1 MKKPAKL
8 DHITNANMTDTPV
21 AFDFDPEGGMI
32 NNFVITAPSG
42 QELRPLHT
50 APWAS
55 PPKEDFPDVSLVEQK
70 LSGDFFCAPFGGNGD
85 EPIHGKTANNKWL
98 KDTQLDDNAQDT
110 GTETGTGT
118 SRSFSY
124 KLEDAVNGAAVTKT
138 FELHAGHPVL
148 YQSHLFDGGV
158 GHLPVGHHAMIH
170 VPGGVT
176 LSFSKKQ
183 LAGTPGEAPEPD
195 PARGRS
201 HFKYPQTVHESTQ
214 LKTLSD
220 DTIDF
225 ATYPFAKGHEDLVIM
240 AEQANVP
247 LGWTA
252 ALAAQDGFLFFAIKD
267 AIALP
272 ETLLWMSNGGRKYAP
287 WLGRHRHVL
296 GIEEVSTTCHHN
308 GVFSSAPGLS
318 PCGLGQGLEL
328 SNGKTSQINYAFG
341 AITPPDGWTKITDI
355 QIKATSLVLH
365 DIGGETITVPFCGAH
380 FGL

>member
-1 MKKPAKL
+1 MKQAEKL
-8 DHITNANMTDTPV
+8 DLITNVNATDAPV
-21 AFDFDPEGGMI
+21 AFDFDPDGGMI
-32 NNFVITAPSG
+32 NNFEITSPSG
-42 QELRPLHT
+42 QKLRPLHT

-55 PPKEDFPDVSLVEQK
+55 PPKEDFPDIALVEQK

-85 EPIHGKTANNKWL
+85 EPIHGKTANGRWL
-98 KDTQLDDNAQDT
+98 KAAQLDDNAHSS
-110 GTETGTGT
+110 GTG
-118 SRSFSY
+118 RSFSY
-124 KLEDAVNGAAVTKT
+124 KLEDTVNGASVTKT
-138 FELHAGHPVL
+138 FALYAGHPIL
-148 YQSHLFDGGV
+148 YQSHRFDGGL
-158 GHLPVGHHAMIH
+158 GHLPIGHHAMIY

-183 LAGTPGEAPEPD
+183 LAGTPGQAPEPD
-195 PARGRS
+195 RARGKS
-201 HFKYPQTVHESTQ
+201 HLKYPQTVHDSTH
-214 LKTLSD
+214 LKTHSN

-225 ATYPFAKGHEDLVIM
+225 ATYPFAQDHEDLVIM
-240 AEQANVP
+240 AEQANVQ

-272 ETLLWMSNGGRKYAP
+272 ETLLWMSNGGRNYAP

-308 GVFSSAPGLS
+308 GVFSSASGLS
-318 PCGLGQGLEL
+318 PCGLRQGLEL
-328 SNGKTSQINYAFG
+328 SNGKTRQVNYAFG

-355 QIKATSLVLH
+355 QIRARSLTLH
-365 DIGGETITVPFCGAH
+365 DISGEITTVPFCGAH